1 MAGGSWIN
9 TGEGGVIPEHLHTG
23 ANIVAQIG
31 PGLFG
36 YRDEDGNFSMEKFM
50 GKAKESNIK
59 AFELKFGQGA
69 KIRGGHLE
77 GQKVNEKI
85 AFVRNVREGETINS
99 PNRFSF

>member
-36 YRDEDGNFSMEKFM
+36 YRDEDGNFQWE
-50 GKAKESNIK
+50 
-59 AFELKFGQGA
+59 
-69 KIRGGHLE
+69 
-77 GQKVNEKI
+77 
-85 AFVRNVREGETINS
+85 NS
-99 PNRFSF
+99 WRK

>member
-1 MAGGSWIN
+1 
-9 TGEGGVIPEHLHTG
+9 
-23 ANIVAQIG
+23 
-31 PGLFG
+31 
-36 YRDEDGNFSMEKFM
+36 MEKV
-50 GKAKESNIK
+50 KESNIK

-85 AFVRNVREGETINS
+85 AFVRNVRVGETINS